1 MDKVSVFESSDF
13 GELRIIVD
21 PKGDVWFVASDVA
34 KSLGYINA
42 KDAVKRHVDDD
53 DSMLLQVSDNQWGVK
68 RSILKTRYIDS
79 IRIINESGLY
89 SLILSSKLE
98 SAKRF
103 KKWVTGLKSFAT
115 LSDGVVIDNIKF
127 FREKQSEI
135 AKIQRHLSRKNK
147 GSNRHRKNKI
157 KIARLYNKIAN
168 KRNNFLHNVTTSL
181 VNNYDVICIEDLN
194 VSGMLSN
201 HKLAK
206 AISDTSFSMF
216 KSMLEYKCN
225 WYGKELVVIDR
236 FYPSSKTCSK
246 CGWKKEDLTLSDRV
260 FKCEN
265 CGIEIDRDLNAA
277 INIQRVGVD
286 ILYNRMQRDEVT
298 NLNEASIME

>member
-103 KKWVTGLKSFAT
+103 KKWVTSEVLPSIRKTGEYKTSSGGKGILVPDFSNPADAARAWADQYEAAQKAIAEKSQAEA
-115 LSDGVVIDNIKF
+115 
-127 FREKQSEI
+127 EKQQALKTIEEHKPDVEFAESFRKVDHNNMWLIRDI
-135 AKIQRHLSRKNK
+135 AKKLEQNGVIIAEKNLRSFLEEAKFMFRNGLGKWELYSNVVVK
-147 GSNRHRKNKI
+147 GYGVYRSYFIDK
-157 KIARLYNKIAN
+157 Y
-168 KRNNFLHNVTTSL
+168 
-181 VNNYDVICIEDLN
+181 
-194 VSGMLSN
+194 SG
-201 HKLAK
+201 
-206 AISDTSFSMF
+206 
-216 KSMLEYKCN
+216 
-225 WYGKELVVIDR
+225 DR
-236 FYPSSKTCSK
+236 
-246 CGWKKEDLTLSDRV
+246 
-260 FKCEN
+260 
-265 CGIEIDRDLNAA
+265 
-277 INIQRVGVD
+277 INQQTIYMTGSG
-286 ILYNRMQRDEVT
+286 YEVT
-298 NLNEASIME
+298 LNGIR

>member
-103 KKWVTGLKSFAT
+103 KKWVTSEVLPSIRKTGEYKTSSGGKGILVPDFSNPAFKQT
-115 LSDGVVIDNIKF
+115 
-127 FREKQSEI
+127 REQD
-135 AKIQRHLSRKNK
+135 R
-147 GSNRHRKNKI
+147 
-157 KIARLYNKIAN
+157 KIAGIENK
-168 KRNNFLHNVTTSL
+168 
-181 VNNYDVICIEDLN
+181 VNDLTDSFEDLK
-194 VSGMLSN
+194 
-201 HKLAK
+201 KLIVERLK
-206 AISDTSFSMF
+206 
-216 KSMLEYKCN
+216 
-225 WYGKELVVIDR
+225 
-236 FYPSSKTCSK
+236 
-246 CGWKKEDLTLSDRV
+246 
-260 FKCEN
+260 
-265 CGIEIDRDLNAA
+265 
-277 INIQRVGVD
+277 
-286 ILYNRMQRDEVT
+286 
-298 NLNEASIME
+298 